1 MSALSYGSSDF
12 SIVRTPAWLRVGAG
26 ALVLGVHLALIA
38 GFVLSKKDKPLPMPE
53 EPAVMV
59 SVIDAPA
66 PQQAKAEPQPQAQ
79 PPAPVSQPPAPP
91 FEEPVELP
99 PPPVRH
105 IEPLAP
111 VIKPHPKPPVKPVV
125 KPQPAIPQAAPTPP
139 VLPAPAPAQQAP
151 TGTPDGQQQTSQ
163 APRQDEPVMVTN
175 IEFDGPRPV
184 LKYPA
189 TSRLHREEGRVIV
202 LVRIS
207 PQGTVEKA
215 TIDTSSGFSRLDD
228 SALDTAR
235 QARFKPLMRNG
246 VALTAFAKLPFDFK
260 MRN

>member
-1 MSALSYGSSDF
+1 M
-12 SIVRTPAWLRVGAG
+12 RTPAWLRLGAG
-26 ALVLGVHLALIA
+26 ALVLGLHLA
-38 GFVLSKKDKPLPMPE
+38 FVAAFLLSKKDTPLEIPQ

-59 SVIDAPA
+59 SVIEAPA
-66 PQQAKAEPQPQAQ
+66 PQQAKAEPQPQPQ
-79 PPAPVSQPPAPP
+79 PPAPAPQPPAPP
-91 FEEPVELP
+91 VEEPEPVEPP
-99 PPPVRH
+99 PPPVH
-105 IEPLAP
+105 HVEPLAP
-111 VIKPHPKPPVKPVV
+111 VIKPRPKPPVKPAV
-125 KPQPAIPQAAPTPP
+125 KPQAVIPQAAPTPP
-139 VLPAPAPAQQAP
+139 VPAPVQQAP
-151 TGTPDGQQQTSQ
+151 AGTPDASQQASQ

-175 IEFDGPRPV
+175 VEFDGPRPV
-184 LKYPA
+184 LRYPTA
-189 TSRLHREEGRVIV
+189 SRLHREEGRAIV